1 MRAARRLPIVA
12 LAATT
17 VLLQR
22 PPTAN
27 AESCDCLHDW
37 RGRPTKQ
44 NLLDDDDGTPCY
56 TACFMPSCVQDH
68 SADSVVAERQAPF
81 AISCDCSYSPR
92 GFCHPTDNGKRAQT
106 LAHVPD
112 YESGCSQQCC
122 TWTAPAEYTEC
133 TERPWCKLAAET
145 DPPAVAQLLAQMTDK
160 EKLGQL
166 LVLDFRTPDLSHW
179 LAGEYGVGGI
189 LGGSDA
195 FHSYDSAA
203 WGAKADEIQA
213 SARRQR
219 LKIPVL
225 AGIDAVHGNA
235 LMRGTTVFPH
245 NIGMGCAAD
254 ASIVREAARTT
265 AVELRAQ
272 GFHWSFA
279 PTLAVAQDVRWG
291 RTYESYSSEPDLVS
305 RTGAQTVRGLQEST
319 ETPVAACAKHFA
331 ADGATLGGVDRGN
344 AQLTADEL
352 LSTHLPPY
360 AAAVEAGA
368 MTVMASYSSINGL
381 KCHENHWL
389 LTDYL
394 KGHLGFEGFVVSD
407 WAGIDCLSGAHDE
420 QVVNAMN
427 AGVDSFMLPGHYG
440 REIERQFL
448 QPMLRALSDGSVP
461 RARLDDAVRRVLRVK
476 HKLGL
481 FSGGEADAR
490 VELQEKVGS
499 PEHRSVARRAVSA
512 SAVLLLNE
520 GGSLP
525 LRREQSVT
533 VACSGADNTGLQMS
547 GFSYGWQGKAY
558 SFPTYELHEGSTIFE
573 GLSKAAPSGA
583 VHLSKDG
590 DLSTPT
596 DVAIAVVSEPS
607 YAEVRG
613 DYTIAAS
620 SAELFRE
627 ASSDVVPMG
636 LWQRDPH
643 GDTSMRDAYSHAEPD
658 YACLRN
664 LASRQPSRPIVLV
677 VLSGRPLDLLAYHED
692 AQPPRHGRQGVKA
705 IVAAWLPGSEGG
717 DGLADLLYGDQHFT
731 GRLSRPWG
739 HHWPVGFGS
748 PPGPPPSSPPRS
760 PGPPPSPLPPPPP
773 PSRPPP
779 HPPPPPLQLPPTY
792 PTSDDDDIVN
802 GPTILGGQAVLFGPD
817 ASVETPLIGLDQIE
831 ISDVMDV
838 LRDRRKWPYLLAV
851 AAICCAVLAAFS
863 AHRSGECRERTR
875 LARRLMGVRRRVAC
889 APEPTVPTR
898 KVRKPKHRRQR
909 ADAHLLV
916 AADEDD
922 DDDVAY
928 SAVGV
933 ESLALVPWPG
943 PQEPKRRPPAPSA
956 RRKRDPSRVRPQR
969 REWSDE
975 GSCSDEDVE
984 PPPITRRGRERGR
997 GRRAREQHRATSQP
1011 DLLHT
1016 SWR

>member
-1 MRAARRLPIVA
+1 MRAARRVPIVA
-12 LAATT
+12 LAAAA
-17 VLLQR
+17 VLLQH
-22 PPTAN
+22 PLAAN
-27 AESCDCLHDW
+27 ARRCDCAHDW
-37 RGRPTKQ
+37 PGRPTKQ
-44 NLLDDDDGTPCY
+44 SLLDDDDGTPCY
-56 TACFMPSCVQDH
+56 TACFMPSCALDH

-81 AISCDCSYSPR
+81 ASGCDCSYSPR
-92 GFCHPTDNGKRAQT
+92 GFCRPTDSGKRSQT
-106 LAHVPD
+106 LGRVPD

-133 TERPWCKLAAET
+133 TEKPWCKLTAET
-145 DPPAVAQLLAQMTDK
+145 DPPLVAQLLAQMTDK

-166 LVLDFRTPDLSHW
+166 LVLDFRTPDLPQW

-195 FHSYDSAA
+195 FHTYDSAA

-213 SARRQR
+213 SARHQR

-245 NIGMGCAAD
+245 NIGMGCVAD
-254 ASIVREAARTT
+254 AAIVHEAARTT

-305 RTGAQTVRGLQEST
+305 TMGAQAVRGLQESA
-319 ETPVAACAKHFA
+319 ETPVAACAKHLA

-344 AQLTADEL
+344 AQLTAEEL

-360 AAAVEAGA
+360 AAAVGAGA

-394 KGHLGFEGFVVSD
+394 KGHLRFEGFVVSD
-407 WAGIDCLSGAHDE
+407 WAGIDCLSVANYDE

-448 QPMLRALSDGSVP
+448 QPMLRAISDGTVP
-461 RARLDDAVRRVLRVK
+461 RVRLDDAVRRVLRVK

-490 VELQEKVGS
+490 VEQQSKVGS
-499 PEHRSVARRAVSA
+499 QEHRAVARRAVSA

-520 GGSLP
+520 GGILP
-525 LRREQSVT
+525 LRRQQSVT
-533 VACSGADNTGLQMS
+533 VACSGADSTGPQMS
-547 GFSYGWQGKAY
+547 GFSHGWQGKEY
-558 SFPTYELHEGSTIFE
+558 SFPKKELHEGSTIFE
-573 GLSKAAPSGA
+573 GLSNAAPSGT
-583 VHLSKDG
+583 VHLSTDG
-590 DLSTPT
+590 DFSTPT

-627 ASSDVVPMG
+627 ARPDVVPMG

-643 GDTSMRDAYSHAEPD
+643 GDASMSDAYSHAEAD

-664 LASRQPSRPIVLV
+664 LAHTQPSRPIVLV
-677 VLSGRPLDLLAYHED
+677 VLSGRPLDLSAYHED

-717 DGLADLLYGDQHFT
+717 DGLADLLYGDQRFT
-731 GRLSRPWG
+731 GQLSRPWG
-739 HHWPVGFGS
+739 KHWPIGFGG

-760 PGPPPSPLPPPPP
+760 PDPPPSPLPPPPP
-773 PSRPPP
+773 PSPPP
-779 HPPPPPLQLPPTY
+779 PRPPPPPLQLPPTN
-792 PTSDDDDIVN
+792 PTSEFDDIVN
-802 GPTILGGQAVLFGPD
+802 RPTILAGDTLLFGPD
-817 ASVETPLIGLDQIE
+817 ASVETPVIGLDQIDM
-831 ISDVMDV
+831 SNVMDL
-838 LRDRRKWPYLLAV
+838 LRDREMWPYLLAV
-851 AAICCAVLAAFS
+851 AALCCAVLAAFN
-863 AHRSGECRERTR
+863 AHRNGECREHSR
-875 LARRLMGVRRRVAC
+875 LVKRAMGVRRRVAC
-889 APEPTVPTR
+889 APERTVPTR

-916 AADEDD
+916 AEDD
-922 DDDVAY
+922 DDEGAY

-933 ESLALVPWPG
+933 ESTELVPWPG
-943 PQEPKRRPPAPSA
+943 PQEPKRRPPVASG
-956 RRKRDPSRVRPQR
+956 RRKRDSTRVRPQR
-969 REWSDE
+969 REWDDE
-975 GSCSDEDVE
+975 GSWSGDDVE
-984 PPPITRRGRERGR
+984 PPPTRRERGR
-997 GRRAREQHRATSQP
+997 RSRERHGAPSQP
-1011 DLLHT
+1011 HLLHT